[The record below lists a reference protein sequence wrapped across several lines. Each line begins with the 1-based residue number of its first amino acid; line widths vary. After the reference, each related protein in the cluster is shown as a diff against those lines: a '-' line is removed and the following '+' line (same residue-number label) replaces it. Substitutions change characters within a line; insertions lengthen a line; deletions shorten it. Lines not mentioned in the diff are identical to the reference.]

1 MDTIDKI
8 VIAKMGPWNWH
19 IPEIYNFVL
28 QKYGPCA
35 NIGVGYGI
43 NLFTNYLI
51 NSPFYIVHDWIVKTN
66 ISCEDYKKI
75 LAELNF
81 QQYFEEVANK
91 NVSNTPENSVILYL
105 QVSMT
110 EWKYV
115 LVFKNQGFNLS
126 DNRFHVFPY
135 GFHLK
140 TFITEFQLEK
150 VLKQIIKFLLKHNGK
165 ICSRKLNELHN
176 YLQSC
181 DLQNGTKKW
190 LSTYG
195 GESMIFTIIR
205 LFTQAFKVT
214 DDLIQLK
221 SMPEAFPSDGR
232 LCLEILKVQENTMT
246 LPEIYRK
253 LPDFCRS
260 RISNLSDLENFFE
273 RFPDFLD
280 PPPKI
285 PNNKS
290 DWDHIKNELSSLNS
304 VVIRIIDEES

>member
-1 MDTIDKI
+1 
-8 VIAKMGPWNWH
+8 MGPWNWH

-115 LVFKNQGFNLS
+115 LVFKQKLYQ
-126 DNRFHVFPY
+126 R
-135 GFHLK
+135 
-140 TFITEFQLEK
+140 
-150 VLKQIIKFLLKHNGK
+150 NGR
-165 ICSRKLNELHN
+165 C
-176 YLQSC
+176 
-181 DLQNGTKKW
+181 W
-190 LSTYG
+190 
-195 GESMIFTIIR
+195 
-205 LFTQAFKVT
+205 
-214 DDLIQLK
+214 
-221 SMPEAFPSDGR
+221 
-232 LCLEILKVQENTMT
+232 
-246 LPEIYRK
+246 
-253 LPDFCRS
+253 
-260 RISNLSDLENFFE
+260 
-273 RFPDFLD
+273 
-280 PPPKI
+280 
-285 PNNKS
+285 
-290 DWDHIKNELSSLNS
+290 
-304 VVIRIIDEES
+304 